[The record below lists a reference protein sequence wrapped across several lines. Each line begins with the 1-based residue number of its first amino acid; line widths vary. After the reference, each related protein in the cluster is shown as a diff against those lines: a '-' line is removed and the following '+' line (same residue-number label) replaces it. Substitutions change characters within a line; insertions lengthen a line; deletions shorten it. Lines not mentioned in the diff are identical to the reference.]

1 MGQEQRRFTHHIGGK
16 SVESREITALS
27 NPADC
32 REVIGTVPTGTRET
46 AQDAIAAAERAFPEW
61 AATPAPTRARIIRK
75 AGELARQRIE
85 ELARAMTLEAGK
97 PIKESRGEINKGI
110 LVLDYYDG
118 AGLRL
123 RGDVTPAEA
132 NDVFTYTQR
141 FPLGVVTIITP
152 WNFPWAVPLWKIAPA
167 LVAGN
172 TIVWKP
178 NPLTPWT
185 SECIMEI
192 FRDAGLPDGVLNLV
206 HGEGEVGEELVR
218 NPTVQAVS
226 FTGSTG
232 VGRTI
237 YRIAAE
243 RALSRVLCELGG
255 KNAVIVMP
263 DADLELA
270 VTGIVG
276 GAFVSVGQRCTATSR
291 VLVHRD
297 VAARV
302 TEMIVERAKAIKVG
316 PGLDPETQMGPVVS
330 VAHLER
336 VLEAIHAAKRDGIN
350 CLTGG
355 HQLTDGA
362 RRYGNFVA
370 PTVFDE
376 VPPDCRLFCD
386 EVFGP
391 VLGITTVANYAGAI
405 ILLNAVE
412 YGHAASLYTEDRRL
426 LEQFPHDAQVGMV
439 HLNEPTAGGE
449 AQLPFGGM
457 KATGIGPREMGDEGI
472 TFFTQQKT
480 IFRSFGG
487 GSLASTR

>member
-1 MGQEQRRFTHHIGGK
+1 MSQGLRHFTHHIGGGLA
-16 SVESREITALS
+16 SVEEGAAILRH
-27 NPADC
+27 NPADR
-32 REVIGTVPTGTRET
+32 REAIGTVPIGTRAT
-46 AQDAIAAAERAFPEW
+46 AQAAIAAAARAYPEW

-85 ELARAMTLEAGK
+85 ELALAMTLEAGK
-97 PIKESRGEINKGI
+97 PLKESRGEINKGI

-123 RGDVTPAEA
+123 RGEVTPAEA

-141 FPLGVVTIITP
+141 FPLGVVALITP

-185 SECIMEI
+185 SECIMEL

-206 HGEGEVGEELVR
+206 HGEGEAGEELVR

-226 FTGSTG
+226 FTGSTT
-232 VGRTI
+232 VGRQI
-237 YRIAAE
+237 YRTAAE

-255 KNAVIVMP
+255 KNAVVVMP

-291 VLVHRD
+291 VLVHAD
-297 VAARV
+297 VATRV
-302 TEMIVERAKAIKVG
+302 TEMIVARAKALKVG

-330 VAHLER
+330 EEHCRRIIAAI
-336 VLEAIHAAKRDGIN
+336 EAATLGGIR

-355 HQLTDGA
+355 SRLTDGA
-362 RRYGNFVA
+362 LVYGSFVA

-376 VPPDCRLFCD
+376 VPPNCKLFHD

-391 VLGITTVANYAGAI
+391 VLGITTVASYPEAI
-405 ILLNAVE
+405 NFLNAVE
-412 YGHAASLYTEDRRL
+412 Y
-426 LEQFPHDAQVGMV
+426 
-439 HLNEPTAGGE
+439 
-449 AQLPFGGM
+449 
-457 KATGIGPREMGDEGI
+457 
-472 TFFTQQKT
+472 
-480 IFRSFGG
+480 
-487 GSLASTR
+487 